1 MKFIIKTLIAAGAIA
16 FLAFLLPGIQV
27 EGNFFYVI
35 LIALMLSL
43 LNTFIRPILVFLTLP
58 ATIISLGFFLLII
71 NAAIVMLA
79 GKFMDGFIVD
89 NFGWA
94 FLFSILLSII
104 TSVANKVFADPKP
117 DNRVINNG
125 NKKVIIIEK
134 D

>member
-1 MKFIIKTLIAAGAIA
+1 MKFIIKTLITACIIA
-16 FLAFLLPGIQV
+16 FLAFLLPGIHV

-35 LIALMLSL
+35 LIALMLGL
-43 LNTFIRPILVFLTLP
+43 LNTFLRPILVFLTLP
-58 ATIISLGFFLLII
+58 ATIISLGFFLLVI
-71 NAAIVMLA
+71 NAVIVMLA

-94 FLFSILLSII
+94 LLFSILLSII
-104 TSVANKVFADPKP
+104 TSVANKVFKDPKP
-117 DNRVINNG
+117 DNRIINNG